1 MLNLKKLIIA
11 GLVVSSLSACADDVV
26 GANEVKKMEA
36 AELATLYCTAIKETN
51 IDQLEV
57 LVTDKFAWEDMKN
70 SRYSDEKSIAK
81 SKLKAEK
88 FDCTITDTKKREKYT
103 KFYFKNFKT
112 TYVYHE
118 NGMNVLKI

>member
-1 MLNLKKLIIA
+1 MKNVKSMLA
-11 GLVVSSLSACADDVV
+11 VGLLTTSLSACSGDVISAD
-26 GANEVKKMEA
+26 EIKKMEA
-36 AELATLYCTAIKETN
+36 DELATLYCTAIKETN

-88 FDCTITDTKKREKYT
+88 FDCTITNTKKRDKYT